1 MAALRWLTIV
11 LAAAFAVASF
21 DVAAQSQTPTQP
33 QSQAPVQAPAQAP
46 AQTPAQTQRST
57 FSNPAEYDN
66 YMAALNTKDPARKA
80 QAMEVRAVRPVLAKF
95 ASGHPAL
102 PVPDALVL
110 WFEGAPQAT
119 IAAEF
124 NTVFAPAP
132 NANQP
137 RAPPADQA

>member
-1 MAALRWLTIV
+1 MSWRSHTPSAAGHAGRLEAPLRAVCSSLMGMVLLAMLCLGRPGLPAFADAAQGGASVGVERAGEVAALLRITG
-11 LAAAFAVASF
+11 
-21 DVAAQSQTPTQP
+21 
-33 QSQAPVQAPAQAP
+33 
-46 AQTPAQTQRST
+46 
-57 FSNPAEYDN
+57 
-66 YMAALNTKDPARKA
+66 KA

-124 NTVFAPAP
+124 KTVFAPAP